1 MKLPTKVRY
10 AVRLAAELADRET
23 SVPVPVKVLA
33 DAQGISPKYVKQL
46 MDKLRQAGLVTGYP
60 GVRGGFRLARASAE
74 ISLLDIY
81 GAMEGTVCLVPCVN
95 RGGRRE
101 KCERLAICP
110 ASDFWQDLTR
120 NLETWMG
127 KATIDQLAR
136 RGRSL
141 RKAGHRVPQGAP
153 AVSSRRR
160 E

>member
-1 MKLPTKVRY
+1 VKLPTKVRY

-81 GAMEGTVCLVPCVN
+81 GAMEGRSAWCLVSI
-95 RGGRRE
+95 GWQAE

-110 ASDFWQDLTR
+110 ASDFWQD
-120 NLETWMG
+120 
-127 KATIDQLAR
+127 
-136 RGRSL
+136 
-141 RKAGHRVPQGAP
+141 
-153 AVSSRRR
+153 
-160 E
+160 